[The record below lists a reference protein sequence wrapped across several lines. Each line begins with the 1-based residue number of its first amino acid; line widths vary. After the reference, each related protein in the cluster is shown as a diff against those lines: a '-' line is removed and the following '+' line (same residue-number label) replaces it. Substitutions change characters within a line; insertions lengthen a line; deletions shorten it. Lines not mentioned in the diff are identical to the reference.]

1 MAQKLQCSSRRVDVL
16 TGRWDKKPNGDAS
29 MKPTLNEL
37 FKCMT
42 FLKHKLKE
50 VESTTYLESS
60 RQEKERLKA
69 EISSVQKEIDILSH
83 STNPWKKWERKPKF
97 SDKDKEEFK

>member
-16 TGRWDKKPNGDAS
+16 TGRWDKKPKGNAS

-50 VESTTYLESS
+50 VESTAYLESS

-83 STNPWKKWERKPKF
+83 STYSWKKWERKPYL
-97 SDKDKEEFK
+97 

>member
-1 MAQKLQCSSRRVDVL
+1 ML
-16 TGRWDKKPNGDAS
+16 TGRWDKKPKGNAS
-29 MKPTLNEL
+29 MKPKLDEL
-37 FKCMT
+37 FNCMT

-50 VESTTYLESS
+50 VESTAYLESS

-83 STNPWKKWERKPKF
+83 STYSWKKWERKPEF
-97 SDKDKEEFK
+97 SDKDKEEIK

>member
-1 MAQKLQCSSRRVDVL
+1 MAQKLQCFSRRVDVL

-50 VESTTYLESS
+50 VESTAYLESS

-83 STNPWKKWERKPKF
+83 ST
-97 SDKDKEEFK
+97 

>member
-50 VESTTYLESS
+50 VESTAYLESS

-83 STNPWKKWERKPKF
+83 ITYSWKKWERKPEF

>member
-16 TGRWDKKPNGDAS
+16 TGRWDKKPKGNAS

-50 VESTTYLESS
+50 VESTAYLESS

-83 STNPWKKWERKPKF
+83 STYSWKKWERKPEF
-97 SDKDKEEFK
+97 SDKEKEKFK

>member
-16 TGRWDKKPNGDAS
+16 TGRWDKKRKEDLLLERDF
-29 MKPTLNEL
+29 KVKRNEL
-37 FKCMT
+37 T
-42 FLKHKLKE
+42 HLKHRLKE
-50 VESTTYLESS
+50 KESTAYLESS

-83 STNPWKKWERKPKF
+83 SINPWKKWARKPEF
-97 SDKDKEEFK
+97 SADVKEEFK

>member
-50 VESTTYLESS
+50 VESTAYLESS

-83 STNPWKKWERKPKF
+83 SINPWKKWERKPKF